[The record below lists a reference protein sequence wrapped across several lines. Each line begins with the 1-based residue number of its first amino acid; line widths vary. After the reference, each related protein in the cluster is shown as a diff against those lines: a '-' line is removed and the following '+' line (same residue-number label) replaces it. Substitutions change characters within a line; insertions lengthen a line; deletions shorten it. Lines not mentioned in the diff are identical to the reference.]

1 MVDDYYVSS
10 DDEEYYDDEDDRQ
23 NLELLEYVENYDSLR
38 PEVPTSKVAIQ
49 FFSFV
54 IGDRDFVNIVSW
66 DFYIFCE
73 FLRFSEKISFLFLEF
88 YRQPQKGFDSCLVA
102 EIVAFFAAV
111 FVSLLVKFLVIF
123 GFRFR
128 N

>member
-23 NLELLEYVENYDSLR
+23 NFELLEYGENYDSLR

-66 DFYIFCE
+66 DFYIV
-73 FLRFSEKISFLFLEF
+73 LRIFE
-88 YRQPQKGFDSCLVA
+88 
-102 EIVAFFAAV
+102 
-111 FVSLLVKFLVIF
+111 IF
-123 GFRFR
+123 GENFVPSS
-128 N
+128 